1 MRLKSIKLAGF
12 KSFVDP
18 TNFDLPGQL
27 IGVVGPNGCGKSNI
41 IDAVRWVLGESRASE
56 LRGESMQ
63 DVIFNGSGLRKPSGR
78 SSVELVF
85 DNTDGRAQ
93 GQWSSFGEL
102 SVRRV
107 LTRDGASS
115 YFINNQA
122 VRRKDI
128 HDMFMGTGLGPRA
141 YAIIGQG
148 MINRII
154 EAKPEELRI
163 FLEEAAGVSKY
174 KERRKETE
182 SRLEDTRENLVRVE
196 DILRELTQQLQKLEG
211 QAEVASRFKE
221 LQSSMTEQQ
230 QLLWLLRQSEA
241 GKEQEKFTNSI
252 RDTQVQLEE
261 QISKLRHAEAELETM
276 RTQQYNAQDL
286 VSKAQGDLYEVNAS
300 VTQLEAE
307 IRYVQDSRNR
317 LQQQAQDLHAQMS
330 RWQGQLENADLSLK
344 QAKSEL
350 VNVEELEQ
358 SQQEELAAKQEVM
371 PEFDSAWEESVN
383 KLEIARQE
391 LADVEMHMAS
401 LTERTKG
408 AALQLE
414 QSQQRSARL
423 RIDLDGMIK
432 PDQDA
437 LQMALDRHAMAL
449 NKLEEVQA
457 IAAAAD
463 DAVPSADKARHDAQD
478 LFQST
483 SQSVHQTEAK
493 LNALQAIQE
502 RVQAQSKLGAWL
514 EDRQLKNE
522 PRLWQKVQV
531 ESGWETAFE
540 AVMRERIGALQS
552 TDLLD
557 AAKLADQ
564 SPPSR
569 IAWFESNSN
578 FASAKDAH
586 NIANL
591 TPLTTRVQVKDMALQ
606 GAINEWLTGVYVA
619 ENLADAIRKRS
630 DLPQGGLFVV
640 KSGHLISRVGIQI
653 YAEDSEQAGLLAR
666 AKEIESLDKQ
676 LKAHQLLLSE
686 AQSEVSR
693 TQANYQSA
701 HQAAIQARANAESCV
716 KETHAFE
723 VEGLQLKQ
731 ADEQY
736 TLRATQ
742 INSELSE
749 LAEVI
754 QSLMAAHTDTQGE
767 LDEIISK
774 KSQCLESLNN
784 AQSFQVEAQ
793 QKREHALQAIREA
806 ERTAQEAAFESRA
819 LKQRIAELER
829 DSSAA
834 TLQVQELTETI
845 ATVQIDLEG
854 LSDEAAQ
861 ESLQNL
867 LVQRSAKEAALA
879 GTRTEFE
886 ALMHALRQ
894 ADEIR
899 LQLERSLQP
908 MRDKIMEM
916 QLKEQAARLNLEQ
929 FAAMLEEAQA
939 DIEQLRH
946 RLTPELRVGALQSEV
961 NRINSEIQ
969 ALGPVNM
976 AALDELASS
985 KERKGFLDAQSA
997 DLNEAIQTL
1006 TDAIM
1011 KIDAE
1016 TRELLQ
1022 GTFDQVNTH
1031 FNELFPALF
1040 GGGNARLVMTGEEIL
1055 DSGVQVMAQPPGK
1068 KNSTIHLLS
1077 GGEKALTAIALVFS
1091 LFHLN
1096 PAPFCLLDE
1105 VDAPLDD
1112 ANTGRYADIVAKM
1125 SEKTQFL
1132 FISHNKI
1139 TMEIANQLIG
1149 VTMQEQGVSRI
1160 VAVDIQAAASMVEAA

>member
-115 YFINNQA
+115 YFINNQS

-211 QAEVASRFKE
+211 QAEVASRFKD
-221 LQSSMTEQQ
+221 LQASMTEQQ

-241 GKEQEKFTNSI
+241 GKEQEKYTNSI
-252 RDTQVQLEE
+252 RDTQVLLEE
-261 QISKLRHAEAELETM
+261 QISKLRHAEAELETL

-317 LQQQAQDLHAQMS
+317 LQQQAQDLHTQMS
-330 RWQGQLENADLSLK
+330 RWQVQLENAELSLK
-344 QAKSEL
+344 QAKSDL
-350 VNVEELEQ
+350 VHAQELEQ
-358 SQQEELAAKQEVM
+358 TQQEELAAKQEVL
-371 PEFDSAWEESVN
+371 PEFESVWEESIG
-383 KLEIARQE
+383 KLDTARQS
-391 LADVEMHMAS
+391 LAEVEMHMAG

-423 RIDLDGMIK
+423 RIDLDSLIK

-437 LQMALDRHAMAL
+437 LQLALDRHAMAIR
-449 NKLEEVQA
+449 KLDEVQA
-457 IAAAAD
+457 IAQAAD
-463 DAVPSADKARHDAQD
+463 EAVPSADKARHDAQE
-478 LFQST
+478 LLQST

-493 LNALQAIQE
+493 LSALQAIQD

-514 EDRQLKNE
+514 EEKNLKNE

-531 ESGWETAFE
+531 ETGWETAFE

-552 TDLLD
+552 NDLLD
-557 AAKLADQ
+557 TAKLADQ
-564 SPPSR
+564 TPPSR
-569 IAWFESNSN
+569 IAWFESN
-578 FASAKDAH
+578 
-586 NIANL
+586 ANLVNSKEPQVSSTL
-591 TPLTTRVQVKDMALQ
+591 TPLTTRVQVKDIALQ
-606 GAINEWLTGVYVA
+606 AAINEWLTNVYVA
-619 ENLADAIRKRS
+619 ENLSDAIRKRS
-630 DLPQGGLFVV
+630 ELPVGGQFVV
-640 KSGHLISRVGIQI
+640 KSGHLISRVGVQI

-676 LKAHQLLLSE
+676 LKANQLLLSE
-686 AQSEVSR
+686 AQSELSR
-693 TQANYQSA
+693 TQSNYQSA
-701 HQAAIQARANAESCV
+701 HQAAIEARANAESAIR
-716 KETHAFE
+716 ETHTFE
-723 VEGLQLKQ
+723 VESLQLKQ

-736 TLRATQ
+736 NMRAMQ
-742 INSELSE
+742 INAE
-749 LAEVI
+749 LAELTELI
-754 QSLMAAHTDTQGE
+754 ETLMTAHADTQGE
-767 LDEIISK
+767 LEEIIAQ
-774 KSQCLESLNN
+774 KSQCQEALNS
-784 AQSFQVEAQ
+784 AQALYSQTQ
-793 QKREHALQAIREA
+793 QNRDQALQAIREA
-806 ERTAQEAAFESRA
+806 ERTAQESAFETRA
-819 LKQRIAELER
+819 LNQRIAELER
-829 DSSAA
+829 DSGAA
-834 TLQVQELTETI
+834 TLQVQELNENI
-845 ATVQIDLEG
+845 AAVQVDLEG

-861 ESLQNL
+861 DSLQNL

-894 ADEIR
+894 SDEAR
-899 LQLERSLQP
+899 MQLERSLQP
-908 MRDKIMEM
+908 MRDKITEM

-929 FAAMLEEAQA
+929 FAALLEDAEA

-946 RLTPELRVGALQSEV
+946 RLTPDLRVGTLQSEV

-969 ALGPVNM
+969 SLGPVNM

-985 KERKGFLDAQSA
+985 KERKGFLDAQSS

-1022 GTFDQVNTH
+1022 GTFDQVNNH

-1040 GGGNARLVMTGEEIL
+1040 GGGNAKLVMTGEEIL